1 MANRSL
7 RSTTQ
12 DRGVRQRQNPVDQ
25 FHREMDTL
33 FDRFFGGGL
42 ASFGEDMGQMRVW
55 DFGMTENDNEI
66 VVRAEMPGFDEKE
79 LDVRLE
85 NDVLTIR
92 AEKEQ
97 KGEGREKY
105 RSFFR
110 QVSVPAGIDAEKV
123 KASYRNGVLE
133 LHIPR
138 PEESKARRI
147 TVQGRPAVHDKG
159 GKTEG
164 NGSAKAEPAA
174 HGEKTE
180 EKGKTET

>member
-7 RSTTQ
+7 RSTNQ
-12 DRGVRQRQNPVDQ
+12 DRGVRQRQYPVDQ

-42 ASFGEDMGQMRVW
+42 ASFGEDMGQMRMW
-55 DFGMTENDNEI
+55 DFGMTENENEI

-97 KGEGREKY
+97 KGEGREEY

-110 QVSVPAGIDAEKV
+110 QVSVPAAIDAEKV

-138 PEESKARRI
+138 PEQSKARRI
-147 TVQGRPAVHDKG
+147 NVQGHPAGKDKG
-159 GKTEG
+159 GKAEG
-164 NGSAKAEPAA
+164 NGSPNAQGAKA
-174 HGEKTE
+174 E
-180 EKGKTET
+180 EKGKK